1 MHEPGWFAQYLVP
14 EQAADWDD
22 VLGLATAKKE
32 LSAVVA
38 RLRHPAAIEA
48 AGGRASPG
56 GVLVWGPP
64 GNGKTTLCRAL
75 VSELRRTGDVTA
87 YAIPAAE
94 LTATR
99 FGELGRWL
107 AAERDGMVVVYVDE
121 IDAAWARPRGMQ
133 PRTGVL
139 AAALACMDGLD
150 QRARGRVLWV
160 GSSSTQPWALDPALV
175 RAGRLGYWV
184 KVPAPD
190 RRGREQAF
198 ERWLAHIRTAEPI
211 DVRRAARIVGSGTSY
226 ADIQQAIED
235 AVAIAIADEGPAT
248 AGVRWTHLRTALARS
263 GRIEDEPGSEGPDQ
277 AARRWR
283 IALHEASHW
292 VAAETLGVPVEA
304 VTVSAREGAVHV
316 SEEILHTTR
325 SMRDLLC
332 ATLAGAEG
340 EQHLIGDRLEATSD
354 LSTATS
360 LAAGIANAG
369 GGAWQPLDTD
379 WLRRSSAAADDLYRA
394 MREVVTEER
403 SRARSLVVAHQAEIE
418 ALAERLCDSGE
429 LVAED
434 IRPARP
440 MEDHER

>member
-1 MHEPGWFAQYLVP
+1 MHEPGWLAQYLVP

-22 VLGLATAKKE
+22 VLGLTAAKKE

-38 RLRHPAAIEA
+38 RLRHPEAIEA

-56 GVLVWGPP
+56 GVLVWGPA

-75 VSELRRTGDVTA
+75 VSELRRTGAIAA

-94 LTATR
+94 LTSTR

-107 AAERDGMVVVYVDE
+107 AEERDGMVVIYIDE

-160 GSSSTQPWALDPALV
+160 GSSSTSPWSLDTALV

-190 RRGREQAF
+190 RRAREMAF
-198 ERWLAHIRTAEPI
+198 ERWLTRVRTAEPI
-211 DVRRAARIVGSGTSY
+211 DVRRAARVVGGSTSY

-235 AVAIAIADEGPAT
+235 SVAIAVAEEGPDT
-248 AGVRWTHLRTALARS
+248 AGVRWTHLRTALARA
-263 GRIEDEPGSEGPDQ
+263 GRIEDAPGASDLV
-277 AARRWR
+277 RVS
-283 IALHEASHW
+283 IHEAAHW
-292 VAAETLGVPVEA
+292 VCAESLNVPVEA
-304 VTVSAREGAVHV
+304 VTASAREGAVHV
-316 SEEILHTTR
+316 SDELIRTTR
-325 SMRDLLC
+325 SMRDLLA
-332 ATLAGAEG
+332 ATLAGSEG
-340 EQHLIGDRLEATSD
+340 EDVILGDRLAAGPD
-354 LSTATS
+354 LATATS
-360 LAAGIANAG
+360 LAISIVDAG
-369 GGAWQPLDTD
+369 GGAWQPLDLNAL
-379 WLRRSSAAADDLYRA
+379 WRNLAAGDDLYRA
-394 MREVVTEER
+394 VREVLTEER
-403 SRARSLVVAHQAEIE
+403 ARARALVVSHRTEIE
-418 ALAERLCDSGE
+418 ALAVRLRESGE
-429 LVAED
+429 LVTED

-440 MEDHER
+440 LEDHER